1 MKHVKANPGT
11 HNGIDDAVDADSW
24 APVIF
29 ERLLAAMGPQHWW
42 PVTAR
47 RTLSPGDHSSAHPG
61 AGRANRQSRPAPA
74 DPDTEIVIGAI
85 LTQNT
90 AWTNVEQAID
100 NLAEANALSWTALRG
115 LSRSELAALI
125 RPSGTY
131 RVKAKRLKA
140 FVDFLWDHHGGEL
153 KFLLSG
159 DLETAR
165 ARLLLIHGI
174 GPETADAILL
184 YVGGFPTFVVDAYT
198 KRVLRRHFFIDGHAS
213 YEDVRMLFQNSEFQ
227 FQNSETPSRN
237 SQTVAVFKEYH
248 ALFVA
253 LGKRHCR
260 TRANCDGCPLA
271 DLPHDESK

>member
-1 MKHVKANPGT
+1 MNHAN
-11 HNGIDDAVDADSW
+11 ADLETYNINEGAAGANSW

-29 ERLLAAMGPQHWW
+29 ERLLAALGPQHWW
-42 PVTAR
+42 PVTTR
-47 RTLSPGDHSSAHPG
+47 RTSSLGNRSSANPA
-61 AGRANRQSRPAPA
+61 AGRSDRRSNPSRA
-74 DPDTEIVIGAI
+74 DPDTEIVVGAI

-100 NLAEANALSWTALRG
+100 NLAEANALSWRALRG
-115 LSRSELAALI
+115 LSRSELATLI

-131 RVKAKRLKA
+131 RVKAKRLKS
-140 FVDFLWDHHGGEL
+140 FVDYLWDDHGGEL
-153 KFLLSG
+153 KSIFSG

-165 ARLLLIHGI
+165 ARLLSIHGI

-198 KRVLRRHFFIDGHAS
+198 KRVLRRHFIIDGRAS
-213 YEDVRMLFQNSEFQ
+213 YDDVRMLFQNSESA
-227 FQNSETPSRN
+227 FQNSEPSSGY
-237 SQTVAVFKEYH
+237 SQTVVVYKEYH
-248 ALFVA
+248 ALLVE

-271 DLPHDESK
+271 DLPHDETK

>member
-1 MKHVKANPGT
+1 MNHGRKQPGI
-11 HNGIDDAVDADSW
+11 HRGKDGSGELESW

-29 ERLLAAMGPQHWW
+29 ERILAAFGPQHWW
-42 PVTAR
+42 PVGIR
-47 RTLSPGDHSSAHPG
+47 RTLSAADHSSANPG
-61 AGRANRQSRPAPA
+61 AGRSIRQSRPAPA
-74 DPDTEIVIGAI
+74 DADTEIVVGAI

-100 NLAEANALSWTALRG
+100 NLANADALSWTALRG
-115 LSRSELAALI
+115 LSRSELAGLI

-140 FVDFLWDHHGGEL
+140 FVDYLWEHHGGKL
-153 KFLLSG
+153 KSLLSG
-159 DLETAR
+159 DQKTAR
-165 ARLLLIHGI
+165 ARLLSIHGI

-184 YVGGFPTFVVDAYT
+184 YVGDFPTFVVDAYT
-198 KRVLRRHFFIDGHAS
+198 KRVLRRHFIIDGRAS
-213 YEDVRMLFQNSEFQ
+213 YEDVRMRFQNSEFEI
-227 FQNSETPSRN
+227 QNSETQSRN